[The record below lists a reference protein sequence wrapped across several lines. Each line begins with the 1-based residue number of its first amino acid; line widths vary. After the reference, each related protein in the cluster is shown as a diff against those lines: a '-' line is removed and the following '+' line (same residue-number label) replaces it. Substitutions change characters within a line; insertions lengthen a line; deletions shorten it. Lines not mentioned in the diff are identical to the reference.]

1 MKAEK
6 IKKKGENAS
15 RSELILQSA
24 GEAICGI
31 DLESKISFAN
41 NASLKIFG
49 FKESEIIGKNYNQI
63 FFQRSADKFD
73 EIDICPINFC
83 LIYGETSHV
92 HTETFFRS
100 DGSQFLVEYVCVPLI
115 EKEQVVGAVI
125 TFQDIT
131 ERNEL
136 ESAVAHSRDLALQT
150 ANLKASFLA
159 NMSHEIRTP
168 LNGIIGMTEL
178 LLETNLSKEQ
188 IHYSQTIKKSAELL
202 LEIVNDILDFS
213 KIEAGKLKL
222 EQVKFNLKDL
232 LDEICEFFKIQVE
245 KRGIKLNHSLEK
257 DYQLIGDVIR
267 LKQIFNNLIS
277 NAIKFT
283 TQGEIKIKAEK
294 IAENKFSF
302 SVNDTGIGISESQQ
316 TNLFQPF
323 TQADASTSRRF
334 GGTGL
339 GLTICK
345 QLVELMN
352 GEIGIESETGKG
364 SKFWFTIELN
374 QDERKSE
381 EKKVEESEIEI
392 ANLPKLKILIADDNV
407 INQQVALGGL
417 RAIGYQAEAVS
428 SGIQALSLVKKSY
441 YDLILM
447 DCQMPEIDG
456 YETTRQIRDFEN
468 IKQPKIIAIT
478 AHIGEEE
485 RKKCLQAGMDD
496 YLSKPFTKKQL
507 AEIISKNFPQD
518 TEKNIDSRENIVQD
532 SFNDLFEPEIF
543 RNLLEIELR
552 GEKNFTTDLIK
563 LYFSNAEKQI
573 AEIEKAL
580 SEQNK
585 DSLQKSAH
593 ALKGSSGS
601 IGLKKMYQNSADLE
615 SISSLVDWQIIEKQ
629 VDLLLQTFIET
640 KILIEKNLGE
650 LKNEG

>member
-6 IKKKGENAS
+6 VKKSDKKIPH
-15 RSELILQSA
+15 SELILQFA
-24 GEAICGI
+24 GEGICGI
-31 DLESKISFAN
+31 DLKGKISFAN
-41 NASLKIFG
+41 PASLKMFG
-49 FKESEIIGKNYNQI
+49 WQDAEIIGGNYNQI

-73 EIDICPINFC
+73 EIEVCPINFC
-83 LIYGETSHV
+83 LMYGETSHV
-92 HTETFFRS
+92 HTETFYRS
-100 DGSQFLVEYVCVPLI
+100 DNSQFLVEYVCVPLI
-115 EKEQVVGAVI
+115 EHDEIVGAVI

-131 ERNEL
+131 ERREL
-136 ESAVAHSRDLALQT
+136 ESAVAEARDSALQT
-150 ANLKASFLA
+150 ANLKTNFLA

-178 LLETNLSKEQ
+178 LLDTNLSKEQ
-188 IHYSQTIKKSAELL
+188 LHYSQTVKKSAELL

-222 EQVKFNLKDL
+222 EQVKFDL
-232 LDEICEFFKIQVE
+232 QDLIAETCEFFKVQVE
-245 KRGIKLNHSLEK
+245 KRRINLSYSLEK
-257 DYQLIGDVIR
+257 NYSLFGDVIR

-283 TQGEIKIKAEK
+283 TQGEIKIIAEN
-294 IAENKFSF
+294 IAENKFLF
-302 SVNDTGIGISESQQ
+302 SVSDTGMGMSEKQQ
-316 TNLFQPF
+316 PYLFQPF

-352 GEIGIESETGKG
+352 GEIGVESEIGKG
-364 SKFWFTIELN
+364 SKFWFTVELN
-374 QDERKSE
+374 QDEKKSD
-381 EKKVEESEIEI
+381 EKKVDENSFEI
-392 ANLPKLKILIADDNV
+392 ANLPEIKILVADDNV
-407 INQQVALGGL
+407 INQQVALGSL
-417 RAIGYQAEAVS
+417 RAIGYQAESVS
-428 SGIQALSLVKKSY
+428 SGIQALSLVKKAD

-456 YETTRQIRDFEN
+456 YETTKQIRDLEN
-468 IKQPKIIAIT
+468 IKQPKIIAMT
-478 AHIGEEE
+478 AHIGDNE
-485 RKKCLQAGMDD
+485 RRKCLQSGMDD

-518 TEKNIDSRENIVQD
+518 IEKNLDSKENIGQD
-532 SFNDLFEPEIF
+532 SIKDLFEPETLK
-543 RNLLEIELR
+543 NLLEIESR
-552 GEKNFTTDLIK
+552 GEENFTSDLIR
-563 LYFSNAEKQI
+563 LYFSNAEKHI
-573 AEIEKAL
+573 AEIEKARL
-580 SEQNK
+580 EQNK
-585 DSLQKSAH
+585 ETLRKSAH

-640 KILIEKNLGE
+640 KILIERNLGD
-650 LKNEG
+650 LSK

>member
-1 MKAEK
+1 MTAEK
-6 IKKKGENAS
+6 VKKTDEIT

-24 GEAICGI
+24 GEGICGI

-41 NASLKIFG
+41 AASLKMFG
-49 FKESEIIGKNYNQI
+49 WKDSEIIGKNYNQV

-73 EIDICPINFC
+73 EIDVCPINFC

-92 HTETFFRS
+92 HTETFYRF
-100 DGSQFLVEYVCVPLI
+100 DDSQFLVEYVCVPLI
-115 EKEQVVGAVI
+115 ENEEIVGAVV

-131 ERNEL
+131 ERREL
-136 ESAVAHSRDLALQT
+136 ESAVAHSRDLAWQT
-150 ANLKASFLA
+150 ANLKANFLA

-178 LLETNLSKEQ
+178 LLDTNQSKEQ
-188 IHYSQTIKKSAELL
+188 LHYSQTIKKSAELL

-222 EQVKFNLKDL
+222 EQVKFDLQDL
-232 LDEICEFFKIQVE
+232 LDETCEFFQPQTE
-245 KRGIKLNHSLEK
+245 KRRIKLSFSLEK
-257 DYQLIGDVIR
+257 NYQLIGDVIR

-283 TQGEIKIKAEK
+283 TQGEIKISTEK
-294 IAENKFSF
+294 IAENKFKF
-302 SVNDTGIGISESQQ
+302 SVTDTGMGISEKQQ
-316 TNLFQPF
+316 PFLFQPF
-323 TQADASTSRRF
+323 MQADASTSRRF

-345 QLVELMN
+345 QLVELMK
-352 GEIGIESETGKG
+352 GEIGVESEIGKG
-364 SKFWFTIELN
+364 SKFWFTVELN
-374 QDERKSE
+374 QDEKKSN
-381 EKKVEESEIEI
+381 EKKVVETEIEI
-392 ANLPKLKILIADDNV
+392 ANLPEIKILIADDNV
-407 INQQVALGGL
+407 INQQVALGSL

-428 SGIQALSLVKKSY
+428 SGIQALSLVKKSV

-456 YETTRQIRDFEN
+456 YETTKQIRDLEN
-468 IKQPKIIAIT
+468 IKQPKIIAMT

-485 RKKCLQAGMDD
+485 RKKCLQSGMDD

-507 AEIISKNFPQD
+507 AEIISKNFPQN
-518 TEKNIDSRENIVQD
+518 TEKNLDSKENIVQD
-532 SFNDLFEPEIF
+532 SFNELFEPETLK
-543 RNLLEIELR
+543 NLLEIESR
-552 GEKNFTTDLIK
+552 GEENFTSDLIK

-573 AEIEKAL
+573 SDIENAVLAE
-580 SEQNK
+580 NK
-585 DSLQKSAH
+585 EDLRKSAH

-601 IGLKKMYQNSADLE
+601 IGLKNMYKISADLE
-615 SISSLVDWQIIEKQ
+615 SISALVDWQIIEKQ

-640 KILIEKNLGE
+640 KILIEKNLGD
-650 LKNEG
+650 LKK